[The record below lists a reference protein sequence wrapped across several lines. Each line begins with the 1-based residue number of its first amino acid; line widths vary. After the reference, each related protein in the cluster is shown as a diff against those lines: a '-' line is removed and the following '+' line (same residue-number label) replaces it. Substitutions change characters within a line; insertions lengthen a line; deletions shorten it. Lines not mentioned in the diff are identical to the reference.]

1 MKTNG
6 SIIKQ
11 LFNTPLNT
19 IRDSSGG
26 ILRVIV
32 SSIRIY
38 TVLQIMLT
46 PDQVLCIPTNLTN
59 LVGDVRFSPLPA
71 LTDQHAGLGFSL
83 RHSELCRVPWG
94 SLRGAGRRLCTLSL
108 ASCAAQKNC
117 ASRLPT
123 APFFSNGSISGLQ
136 RFLLNFFFIFY
147 FQCCCMFVI

>member
-1 MKTNG
+1 
-6 SIIKQ
+6 
-11 LFNTPLNT
+11 
-19 IRDSSGG
+19 
-26 ILRVIV
+26 
-32 SSIRIY
+32 
-38 TVLQIMLT
+38 MLT

-136 RFLLNFFFIFY
+136 RFLLNFFFY
-147 FQCCCMFVI
+147 FLFLVLLYVCYLMFFLSSLCVWNRRDHFWLVLKSVILN